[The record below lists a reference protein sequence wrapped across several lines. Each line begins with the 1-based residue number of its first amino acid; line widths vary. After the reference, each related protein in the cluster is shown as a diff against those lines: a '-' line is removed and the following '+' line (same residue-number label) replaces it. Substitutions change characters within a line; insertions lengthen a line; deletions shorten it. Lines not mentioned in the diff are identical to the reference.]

1 MNYLAHLYLSGNDES
16 LLFGNFIADH
26 VKGSFL
32 NQYEPSVQKGIR
44 LHRLIDSYTDQHP
57 VVLLGKIRLRP
68 YVGKYAPV
76 ALDILYDHFLAVN
89 WADHHPVSLSLFTT
103 TVFELLDK
111 KLLQMPEKT
120 QLMYGYMRRDNWL
133 VGYAEVK
140 GIERALIGLS
150 RRTKFESNLGNAAV
164 ALTDHYVI
172 FEKEFTV
179 FFEELKL
186 YIAQVEIP

>member
-1 MNYLAHLYLSGNDES
+1 
-16 LLFGNFIADH
+16 
-26 VKGSFL
+26 
-32 NQYEPSVQKGIR
+32 
-44 LHRLIDSYTDQHP
+44 
-57 VVLLGKIRLRP
+57 
-68 YVGKYAPV
+68 
-76 ALDILYDHFLAVN
+76 
-89 WADHHPVSLSLFTT
+89 
-103 TVFELLDK
+103 
-111 KLLQMPEKT
+111 MPEKT

-150 RRTKFESNLGNAAV
+150 RRTKFESNLGNAVV
-164 ALTDHYVI
+164 ALTDHYDI